1 MDNVIKNEF
10 FDIEMLRRR
19 LIRPFLIDLGL
30 TMGQGQPRILMK
42 LREAG
47 TMNQREL
54 ADGCLMDVT
63 TMSRTLDRMEKE
75 DLIRRER
82 NPQSRR
88 SWNIALTESGAK
100 KAEEVFKIFKYVD
113 TVIYQE
119 FNEDELKLLS
129 RMTDKV
135 EKNLWEAIE
144 REEENRRTTV

>member
-1 MDNVIKNEF
+1 MDNVIKNAF

-113 TVIYQE
+113 TVIYQ
-119 FNEDELKLLS
+119 
-129 RMTDKV
+129 
-135 EKNLWEAIE
+135 
-144 REEENRRTTV
+144 